1 MKVLNVTYD
10 SNNSEY
16 SSCGRIQ
23 AAYRRVHLFTPYVVV
38 GTEDTRIKTS
48 GEAQTVKDGCLA
60 GKTGI

>member
-48 GEAQTVKDGCLA
+48 DEAQTVKDGCLA